1 MIGGVAGGAHGSA
14 YGTEDVDV
22 AYSRARENLEKLA
35 ALLRDLGA
43 TLRGAPADVPLILDS
58 HSLTEGGNF
67 SFDTELGSID
77 ILAFPA
83 GAPAYDVL
91 RSEAKEI
98 ELEGRRVL
106 IASLDHLIA
115 MKEAAGR
122 DKDKLHASEYRVIS
136 DLLRA
141 PRDGEKG

>member
-14 YGTEDVDV
+14 YGTVDVDV

-35 ALLRDLGA
+35 ALLRDLSA
-43 TLRGAPADVPLILDS
+43 TLRGAPTDLPFILDARTLS
-58 HSLTEGGNF
+58 EGGNF
-67 SFDTELGSID
+67 TFDTELGSID

-83 GAPAYDVL
+83 GAPAYEVL
-91 RSEAKEI
+91 RAEAKEVAI
-98 ELEGRRVL
+98 EGRSVL
-106 IASLDHLIA
+106 VASLDHLIA

-122 DKDKLHASEYRVIS
+122 DKDKLHASEYRAIS

-141 PRDGEKG
+141 PNDEPD